1 MRSAVYRILTIG
13 REYGSG
19 GGPVAELVAKQMGW
33 QLLDEA
39 IVQKVAEKARVHP
52 GIASRFDECLDSW
65 MHRLTKR
72 TLGRGAFEGVSPVG
86 LADMFDA
93 DAMAGLSRRLI
104 EEAAEIGNCVI
115 VGRGA
120 QCILQH
126 RDDAFHV
133 FVYAPLAERIRRIR
147 KMYGDEHATAENV
160 EAMDRRRNDYI
171 EHHFGA
177 NWRDPHLY
185 HSMLCGA
192 CGDEAVALAI
202 RAMMGVVKEPGLVKE
217 PSALKNA

>member
-1 MRSAVYRILTIG
+1 MYNCEQAAVYRILTIG

-19 GGPVAELVAKQMGW
+19 GGPVAELVAKQIGW

-39 IVQKVAEKARVHP
+39 LLQKVAEKASVHP
-52 GIASRFDECLDSW
+52 EVVSRFDECLDSW

-72 TLGRGAFEGVSPVG
+72 TFGRGAFEGVGPVA

-126 RDDAFHV
+126 RSDAFHV
-133 FVYAPLAERIRRIR
+133 FVYAPLEERIRRVREIFGEQ
-147 KMYGDEHATAENV
+147 YATADNV
-160 EAMDRRRNDYI
+160 EAMDRKRNAYI
-171 EHHFGA
+171 QHHFGA

-202 RAMMGVVKEPGLVKE
+202 RAMMGVYK
-217 PSALKNA
+217 A

>member
-1 MRSAVYRILTIG
+1 MYRILTIG

-177 NWRDPHLY
+177 DWRDPHLY

-202 RAMMGVVKEPGLVKE
+202 RAMMGVVKEPGL
-217 PSALKNA
+217 

>member
-1 MRSAVYRILTIG
+1 VYRILTIG

-19 GGPVAELVAKQMGW
+19 GGPVAEMVAKQIGW

-39 IVQKVAEKARVHP
+39 LVQKVAEKAMVHP
-52 GIASRFDECLDSW
+52 GVASRFDECLDSW

-72 TLGRGAFEGVSPVG
+72 TFGRGAFEGVGPVA

-115 VGRGA
+115 VGRGG

-126 RDDAFHV
+126 RSDAFHV
-133 FVYAPLAERIRRIR
+133 FVYAPLEHRIQRVRQI
-147 KMYGDEHATAENV
+147 YGDAAATAENV
-160 EAMDRRRNDYI
+160 EATDRMRTAYI
-171 EHHFGA
+171 QHHFGA
-177 NWRDPHLY
+177 DWRDPHLY

-202 RAMMGVVKEPGLVKE
+202 RAMMGVFKEQAHE
-217 PSALKNA
+217 

>member
-1 MRSAVYRILTIG
+1 VYRILTIG

-19 GGPVAELVAKQMGW
+19 GGPVAELVAKQIGW
-33 QLLDEA
+33 KLLDETL
-39 IVQKVAEKARVHP
+39 VQTVAEKAMVHRDL
-52 GIASRFDECLDSW
+52 ASRYDECLDSW

-72 TLGRGAFEGVSPVG
+72 TFGRGAFEGVGPVA

-126 RDDAFHV
+126 RSDAFHA
-133 FVYAPLAERIRRIR
+133 FVYAPMEHRIERVRQLVGPAE
-147 KMYGDEHATAENV
+147 ATEANV
-160 EAMDRRRNDYI
+160 EAMDRKRTAYI
-171 EHHFGA
+171 QHHFGA

-202 RAMMGVVKEPGLVKE
+202 RAMMGVVKEP
-217 PSALKNA
+217 A

>member
-1 MRSAVYRILTIG
+1 MYRILTIG

-19 GGPVAELVAKQMGW
+19 GGPVAEMVAKQIGW

-39 IVQKVAEKARVHP
+39 LVQKVAEKAMVNP
-52 GIASRFDECLDSW
+52 GVASRFDECLDSW
-65 MHRLTKR
+65 LHRLTKR
-72 TLGRGAFEGVSPVG
+72 TFGRGAFEGVGPVA

-93 DAMAGLSRRLI
+93 DAMASLSRRLI

-115 VGRGA
+115 VGRGG

-126 RDDAFHV
+126 RSDAFHV
-133 FVYAPLAERIRRIR
+133 FVYAPLQHRIQRVRQ
-147 KMYGDEHATAENV
+147 MFGDAMATAEHV
-160 EAMDRRRNDYI
+160 EAMDRMRTAYI
-171 EHHFGA
+171 QHHFGA

-202 RAMMGVVKEPGLVKE
+202 RAMMGVFKER
-217 PSALKNA
+217 S

>member
-1 MRSAVYRILTIG
+1 MYRILTIG

-19 GGPVAELVAKQMGW
+19 GGPVAEMVAKQIGW

-39 IVQKVAEKARVHP
+39 LVQKVAEKAMVHP
-52 GIASRFDECLDSW
+52 GVASRFDECLDSW

-72 TLGRGAFEGVSPVG
+72 TFGRGAFEGVGPVA

-115 VGRGA
+115 VGRGG

-126 RDDAFHV
+126 RSDAFHV
-133 FVYAPLAERIRRIR
+133 FVYAPLEHRIQRVRQI
-147 KMYGDEHATAENV
+147 YGDAAATAENV
-160 EAMDRRRNDYI
+160 EATDRMRTAYI
-171 EHHFGA
+171 QHHFGA
-177 NWRDPHLY
+177 DWRDPHLY

-202 RAMMGVVKEPGLVKE
+202 RAMMGVFKEQAHE
-217 PSALKNA
+217 

>member
-1 MRSAVYRILTIG
+1 MYRILTIG

-19 GGPVAELVAKQMGW
+19 GGPVAELVAKQLGW

-39 IVQKVAEKARVHP
+39 LVHQVAEKAKVNP
-52 GIASRFDECLDSW
+52 NVASRFDECLDSW

-72 TLGRGAFEGVSPVG
+72 TFGRGAFEGVGPVA

-126 RDDAFHV
+126 RNDAFHV
-133 FVYAPLAERIRRIR
+133 FVYAPLQERIGRVRQ
-147 KMYGDEHATAENV
+147 MLGDELATADNV
-160 EAMDRRRNDYI
+160 EAMDRKRNAYI
-171 EHHFGA
+171 QHHFGA

-202 RAMMGVVKEPGLVKE
+202 RAMMGVFRER
-217 PSALKNA
+217 

>member
-1 MRSAVYRILTIG
+1 M
-13 REYGSG
+13 
-19 GGPVAELVAKQMGW
+19 AELVAKQMNW

-39 IVQKVAEKARVHP
+39 LVHRVAEKASVQP
-52 GIASRFDECLDSW
+52 EVATRFDECLDSW
-65 MHRLTKR
+65 MHRLSKR
-72 TLGRGAFEGVSPVG
+72 TFGRGAFEGVSPVA

-93 DAMAGLSRRLI
+93 DAMAGLSRRMI

-126 RDDAFHV
+126 RADAFHV
-133 FVYAPLAERIRRIR
+133 FVYAPLEERIQRVRATF
-147 KMYGDEHATAENV
+147 GAEAATAENV
-160 EAMDRRRNDYI
+160 EAMDRKRNDYI
-171 EHHFGA
+171 RHHFGA

-202 RAMMGVVKEPGLVKE
+202 RAMMGVVKNPDV
-217 PSALKNA
+217 